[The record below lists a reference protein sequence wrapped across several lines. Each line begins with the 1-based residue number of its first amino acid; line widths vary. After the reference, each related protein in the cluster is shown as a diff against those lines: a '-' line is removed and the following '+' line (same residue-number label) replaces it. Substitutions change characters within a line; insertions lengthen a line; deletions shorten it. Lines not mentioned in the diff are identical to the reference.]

1 MNRPRPI
8 STRRHLRKFFGCLL
22 SLLSIGS
29 LRARAAEVVYLAAH
43 TGPTYTQSQ
52 VETAAR
58 FYGLDLDIKTI
69 QSTGDLAPALR
80 AVSDRSTLAVVID
93 ADALPALPLDQI
105 LQTAHSNNH
114 PSVAILVAGITDR
127 TPAAAL
133 SSWSAGAFSSAHL
146 SDSAAFNLVASD
158 REITRQLSGV
168 RLPIALGRGIPSLTV
183 SNSGT
188 PQTLIELSP
197 ASSPSPTFARTRVHG
212 QEIFFA
218 TEVHAP
224 EVALSPDPYR
234 QQAIFSSLA
243 APMIFLRY
251 AGGDRAWHTPG
262 DYANFTIDDLWL
274 REPYGHVNFAG
285 LLHQSQA
292 HNFHTTVAFIPWNF
306 DRSQPAVVSLFRA
319 NPDRLSISVHG
330 NNHLHQEFGPLDKHP
345 LRQQTEDIEIALA
358 RMERFRQLTGIRYDP
373 VMVFPHSVS
382 PSATLGALKRA
393 NYLGTA
399 NSLSV
404 PSDAQAPAD
413 TEFALRTAT
422 LAFANFPSLRRYSA
436 ESDIPETQIAIDAF
450 LGNPMLFYAHES
462 FFATGITAF
471 NNVADEVNR
480 RQPGIQWTSL
490 GDIMEHLYLERTRAD
505 GDIDIRAYSS
515 SLRLRNTEAHDL
527 TFVVRKD
534 EDFTSPISLSVDGQ
548 PYPFERVG
556 NTLELRLPIPAHQ
569 AREISVRYGNPAGPT
584 PVNIRRTSPYI
595 ASVRLLSD
603 LRDNWVSNTTLGRR
617 FIHSYAD
624 FGPQWNRGFVA
635 FACLVALTLGAFYL
649 RRPQSRGAAVSRP
662 SVTRSS

>member
-1 MNRPRPI
+1 MGARP
-8 STRRHLRKFFGCLL
+8 
-22 SLLSIGS
+22 
-29 LRARAAEVVYLAAH
+29 AVAAEVVYLAAH

-52 VETAAR
+52 IETAAR
-58 FYGLDLDIKTI
+58 FYGLDLEIRTLHAA
-69 QSTGDLAPALR
+69 GDLVPALR
-80 AVSDRSTLAVVID
+80 AVSDRGTLAVVID
-93 ADALPALPLDQI
+93 ADALPALPLDQ
-105 LQTAHSNNH
+105 LLKSTHGNH

-127 TPAAAL
+127 TPAPLL
-133 SSWSAGAFSSAHL
+133 SSWSAGTISSAHL
-146 SDSAAFNLVASD
+146 SDSAAWNLVGSD
-158 REITRQLSGV
+158 PEITRQLSGV
-168 RLPIALGRGIPSLTV
+168 RLPLAPGSSAPALTIGNTGSV
-183 SNSGT
+183 
-188 PQTLIELSP
+188 QTLMELSP
-197 ASSPSPTFARTRVHG
+197 ASSPSPTFVRTRVG
-212 QEIFFA
+212 NQEIFFA

-224 EVALSPDPYR
+224 AVSLGPDPYR

-243 APMIFLRY
+243 APMLFLRY

-285 LLHQSQA
+285 LLRESQV
-292 HNFHTTVAFIPWNF
+292 HNFHTTIAFIPWNF

-319 NPDRLSISVHG
+319 NPDRLSISIHG

-358 RMERFRQLTGIRYDP
+358 RMERFRQLTGIPYDP

-382 PSATLGALKRA
+382 PSATLGALKQA

-399 NSLSV
+399 NSLNV

-413 TEFALRTAT
+413 AEFALRTAT
-422 LAFANFPSLRRYSA
+422 LNFANFPSLRRYSA

-462 FFATGITAF
+462 FFSSGVTAF

-480 RQPGIQWTSL
+480 RQPGIRWTGL
-490 GDIMEHLYLERTRAD
+490 GNIVQHLYLERTRSD

-515 SLRLRNTEAHDL
+515 SLRLRNTEARDL

-534 EDFTSPISLSVDGQ
+534 EDFTSPISVDVDGQ

-556 NTLELRLPIPAHQ
+556 DTLELRLPIPAGHT
-569 AREISVRYGNPAGPT
+569 REISIRYGNPAGPT
-584 PVNIRRTSPYI
+584 PVNIARTSPYI
-595 ASVRLLSD
+595 ASIRMLSD

-617 FIHSYAD
+617 FIRSYAD
-624 FGPQWNRGFVA
+624 FGPQWNRGFA
-635 FACLVALTLGAFYL
+635 ALACLVALAFGTFYL
-649 RRPQSRGAAVSRP
+649 RRTQGRVAAVSRR
-662 SVTRSS
+662 SVTKIS